1 VIFLIALIALSFKA
15 ILFYITCF
23 TTFYIVAVKLKS
35 IDFSVLAFNIT
46 FDKVIYID
54 WLIIIIG
61 LIMANLL
68 VLLIGS
74 SL

>member
-1 VIFLIALIALSFKA
+1 MLTALSFKA
-15 ILFYITCF
+15 ILFYMTCF
-23 TTFYIVAVKLKS
+23 TTFYIVTTKLKS

-46 FDKVIYID
+46 FNKAIYID

-68 VLLIGS
+68 ALLTGS